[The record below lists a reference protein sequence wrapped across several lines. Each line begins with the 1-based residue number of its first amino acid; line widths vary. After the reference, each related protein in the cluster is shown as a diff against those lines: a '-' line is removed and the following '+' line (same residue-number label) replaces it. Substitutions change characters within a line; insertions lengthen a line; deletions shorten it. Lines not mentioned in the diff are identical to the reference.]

1 MQAAAILRRQRQAS
15 AREERQ
21 EELRFARERS
31 LSPDCTDESGEDTS
45 DSDSSCNTSIGH
57 AAAGRGRRTSLV
69 NRLSFSMGI
78 KGKSMAR
85 VRAFAALPDAVGAG
99 VAMDEQSH
107 AQPLSVR
114 ISQRTHGP
122 FSSLG
127 SSSSG
132 ASLSCWRVC
141 RAYAAAATTM
151 CGARSR

>member
-1 MQAAAILRRQRQAS
+1 M
-15 AREERQ
+15 
-21 EELRFARERS
+21 
-31 LSPDCTDESGEDTS
+31 
-45 DSDSSCNTSIGH
+45 
-57 AAAGRGRRTSLV
+57 

-141 RAYAAAATTM
+141 RACAVAATTM
-151 CGARSR
+151 CGARSKSFASHFLQSNTSFASHRAHGTSLWTIPLMSRRQLGRKGLLSQGACASM